1 MADQQESMQDLFETE
16 EKPAMS
22 LSMDGR
28 DIPVHAIKDVQ
39 VVQGSVTSDVKLF
52 YPEGDGPFP
61 VLFYIHGGA
70 FVGGF
75 NFMDEPIIRQVVRDV
90 KCAVISPNY
99 QLAPAAKWPAAV
111 NELYGLLE
119 HFKAH
124 AEEYHL
130 DMNRVAVGGSSAG
143 GNLAAVMCVKAHQEK
158 GISICYQLLIYPDG
172 DLAAR
177 PEKINPL
184 TDKNMPLE
192 ALDALIEQY
201 LPDRTFVSDPL
212 ASPFLA
218 PAEILPETA
227 LFSGR
232 NDVFWYEDR
241 AFVNSL
247 TEANISVLY
256 KCYSNTGHGFMELAG
271 REDVSRDVRNLACI
285 ELNRVF
291 YREVKR

>member
-1 MADQQESMQDLFETE
+1 MAEAHESMQDLFETE

-22 LSMDGR
+22 LAMDGR
-28 DIPVHAIKDVQ
+28 DVPVHAIKDVQ
-39 VVQGSVTSDVKLF
+39 VTQGDVTSDVKLF

-75 NFMDEPIIRQVVRDV
+75 NFMDEPIIRQIVRDV

-99 QLAPAAKWPAAV
+99 QLAPAHKWPAAV

-124 AEEYHL
+124 AEDYHL
-130 DMNRVAVGGSSAG
+130 DMDRLAVGGSSAG

-158 GISICYQLLIYPDG
+158 TVRICYQLLIYPDG

-177 PEKINPL
+177 PEKINAL

-192 ALDALIEQY
+192 ALDALIDQY
-201 LPDRTFVSDPL
+201 LPDRADVSNPL

-218 PAEILPETA
+218 PAKSFPQTA
-227 LFSGR
+227 IFSGR
-232 NDVFWYEDR
+232 RDVFWYEDR
-241 AFVNSL
+241 EFANRL
-247 TEANISVLY
+247 AEADINVLY
-256 KCYSNTGHGFMELAG
+256 KCYGGTGHGFMELAG
-271 REDVSRDVRNLACI
+271 REDVSRDVRNLACS
-285 ELNRVF
+285 ELKRVF
-291 YREVKR
+291 QEEKTV